1 MGGGLRARPTAL
13 LVPSQLL
20 ALPDYVDQPALVSG
34 LRRPAVRGSSHR
46 VRSPPPG
53 LIDKDISTP
62 RGEGAEGG
70 SRTPQGPSAPQISS
84 LARWTELRYLSA
96 SPSSEVGNTFSRM
109 ISGRTAT
116 ARHRARTP

>member
-46 VRSPPPG
+46 GRSPPRG
-53 LIDKDISTP
+53 LIDKDILPPGGGGRWGGGLDSPGACGPPELQAWGVDRASLPP
-62 RGEGAEGG
+62 RVA
-70 SRTPQGPSAPQISS
+70 
-84 LARWTELRYLSA
+84 
-96 SPSSEVGNTFSRM
+96 VV
-109 ISGRTAT
+109 
-116 ARHRARTP
+116 